1 MTDQQDRFDW
11 RAALQ
16 RLESAERA
24 LLEEFQAGS
33 DHVAL
38 LWAERAQRANQV
50 LTRRDERIKALT
62 LWVSGHQMTLMVTEE
77 LKVYPVRRLTAIPC
91 TPPFIRGVV
100 ELKGRIIS
108 VVDLA
113 LLLRLVDQPSVA
125 QPPYVVVITQ
135 GNQTLAIAAE
145 RVEGSSAVPDTGTHG
160 EPIGEKDSLPSF
172 VAAFSADHGYVIDS
186 VQLFQYSLL
195 VVKDEI

>member
-1 MTDQQDRFDW
+1 MTEQGDRLDW
-11 RAALQ
+11 REALR

-24 LLEEFQAGS
+24 LLEELQIGS
-33 DHVAL
+33 DHVAR
-38 LWAERAQRANQV
+38 LWAERAQQANRIV
-50 LTRRDERIKALT
+50 TRQDESIEALT
-62 LWVSGHQMTLMVTEE
+62 FWVSGHQMRLTVTED
-77 LKVYPVRRLTAIPC
+77 LKVYPVRRLTEIPC

-113 LLLRLVDQPSVA
+113 LLLGLVEQPSVA
-125 QPPYVVVITQ
+125 EPPYVVVITQ
-135 GNQTLAIAAE
+135 GTQALAVAAE
-145 RVEGSSAVPDTGTHG
+145 KVEGSSAIANTATHG
-160 EPIGEKDSLPSF
+160 EPVGESPSLPSL
-172 VAAFSADHGYVIDS
+172 VISCSATHGYVIDS